1 MTTLKKSYKL
11 LLALLLAAIVAVG
24 CTAAPGDEPGAIELT
39 ATPEVITLYVAA
51 ETVECEGVAPQ
62 TCLLVRTDPNGEWE
76 MFYDTIAGFTHE
88 TGYAYE
94 LRVHKITVPNP
105 PADASALRYELVEM
119 VSKTAVADE
128 ENETANAL
136 DGTQWT
142 LTDMGPAD
150 NLVAPLPDNP
160 IELEFKD
167 GQVAGTAGC
176 NHFFASYT
184 ISATGEISIDAVGST
199 LMACLGE
206 EVMARESQFL
216 AALQA
221 ATGYELGDGTLTIQ
235 YEGGTLQFATRI
247 APADLSLEGTEW
259 QLTTFV
265 SGEAASSLLVDTQIT
280 AIFLQGQVNGTAGCN
295 RYFGSYEVDGET
307 IAVSPLGSTRMA
319 CAEEIMA
326 QESSFL
332 AALQAATA
340 FEIEGEQL
348 TITYDAGT
356 LIFQGAEM
364 PAEEAADQISWEEAL
379 SLLNSGEVTAIFQ
392 THSLSVTLTLKDG
405 RTLRTVEP
413 AIDDIF
419 AAVEACGEPCADIA
433 LATE

>member
-1 MTTLKKSYKL
+1 MTILMKSYKL
-11 LLALLLAAIVAVG
+11 FMALLLAAVVVAG
-24 CTAAPGDEPGAIELT
+24 CTAAPGEPGAIAPT

-51 ETVECEGVAPQ
+51 ETTECEGAAPQ
-62 TCLLVRTDPNGEWE
+62 TCLQVRTDADGEWE

-94 LRVHKITVPNP
+94 LRVHKITVSDP
-105 PADASALRYELVEM
+105 PADASAIRYELVEV
-119 VSKTAVADE
+119 VSKTAVAE
-128 ENETANAL
+128 EESEAANTL

-142 LTDMGPAD
+142 LTTMGPAD
-150 NLVAPLPDNP
+150 NLVTPLPDNP

-167 GQVAGTAGC
+167 GQVLGTAGC

-184 ISATGEISIDAVGST
+184 IPAAGEISIDAVGST
-199 LMACLGE
+199 LMACLQE

-221 ATGYELGDGTLTIQ
+221 ATGYELGDGALTIQ
-235 YEGGTLQFATRI
+235 YEGGSLQLTARI

-265 SGEAASSLLVDTQIT
+265 SGEAASSLLADTQIT
-280 AIFLQGQVNGTAGCN
+280 AVFMQGQVSGTAGCN
-295 RYFGSYEVDGET
+295 RYFGSYEIDGET
-307 IAVSPLGSTRMA
+307 ITFSPMGSTRMA

-326 QESSFL
+326 QEGSYL
-332 AALQAATA
+332 TALPAATA
-340 FEIEGEQL
+340 FQIEGEQL
-348 TITYDAGT
+348 TVVYDAGS
-356 LIFQGAEM
+356 LVFQGTPL
-364 PAEEAADQISWEEAL
+364 PAEETVDQISWEEAL
-379 SLLNSGEVTAIFQ
+379 ALLNSGEVTSIFQ
-392 THSLSVTLTLKDG
+392 AHSLSVTLTLKDG
-405 RTLRTVEP
+405 RTLHTVEP

-433 LATE
+433 LMTE

>member
-39 ATPEVITLYVAA
+39 ATPEIITLYVAA
-51 ETVECEGVAPQ
+51 ETAECVGVAPQ

-76 MFYDTIAGFTHE
+76 MFYDTIEGFNYE
-88 TGYAYE
+88 AGYAYE
-94 LRVHKITVPNP
+94 LRVNKIQVENP
-105 PADASALRYELVEM
+105 PADASAVKYELLEM
-119 VSKTAVADE
+119 VSKTAAT
-128 ENETANAL
+128 ETDSETTDAL
-136 DGTQWT
+136 AGTKWT
-142 LTDMGPAD
+142 LTGMGPAD
-150 NLVAPLPDNP
+150 NVVTPLPDNP
-160 IELEFKD
+160 IEVEFVD
-167 GQVAGTAGC
+167 GQVVGTAGC

-184 ISATGEISIDAVGST
+184 IPAAGEISIDAAGST
-199 LMACLGE
+199 LMACLEE

-221 ATGYELGDGTLTIQ
+221 ATGYELGDGALTIL
-235 YEGGTLQFATRI
+235 YEGGTLQFTTRI
-247 APADLSLEGTEW
+247 APADLLLEGTEW

-265 SGEAASSLLVDTQIT
+265 SGEAASSLLADTQIT
-280 AIFLQGQVNGTAGCN
+280 AVFMQGQVSGMAGCN
-295 RYFGSYEVDGET
+295 RYFGSYEIDGET
-307 IAVSPLGSTRMA
+307 LTISPLGSTRMA

-332 AALQAATA
+332 AAMQTA
-340 FEIEGEQL
+340 KTFAIEGEQL
-348 TITYDAGT
+348 TVMVDAGS
-356 LIFQGAEM
+356 LIFQGVEM
-364 PAEEAADQISWEEAL
+364 PAEETADQISWEEAL

-392 THSLSVTLTLKDG
+392 AHSLSVTLTLQDG
-405 RTLRTVEP
+405 RTLHTVEP

-419 AAVEACGEPCADIA
+419 AAVEACGEPCAKIT

>member
-1 MTTLKKSYKL
+1 MSTLMKSYRL
-11 LLALLLAAIVAVG
+11 LLALLLAAMVVAG
-24 CTAAPGDEPGAIELT
+24 CTAAPGGEPGATAT

-62 TCLLVRTDPNGEWE
+62 TCLRVRTDPNGEWTL
-76 MFYDTIAGFTHE
+76 FYDTIEGFNYE
-88 TGYAYE
+88 PGYAYE
-94 LRVHKITVPNP
+94 LRVHKTQVENP
-105 PADASALRYELVEM
+105 PADASAVKYELLEM
-119 VSKTAVADE
+119 VSKTAAT
-128 ENETANAL
+128 ETDSETTDAL
-136 DGTQWT
+136 AGTEWT
-142 LTDMGPAD
+142 LTGMGPAD
-150 NLVAPLPDNP
+150 NVVTPLPDNP
-160 IELEFKD
+160 IELEFVD
-167 GQVAGTAGC
+167 GQVMGTAGC

-184 ISATGEISIDAVGST
+184 IPAAGEISIDAAGST
-199 LMACLGE
+199 LMACLEE

-221 ATGYELGDGTLTIQ
+221 TTGYELGEGTLTIQ

-332 AALQAATA
+332 TALQAAMA